1 MNWLDFGWDPPNV
14 KGIPE
19 KDLSKLQTVQ
29 KLCCKTNIECAK
41 RRDPVTPMLTTRL
54 HWLPVEKRIVYK
66 IVLLCH
72 KVLIH
77 KSPTYLASVL
87 TPYLPQQNLR
97 SSSKQLLVV
106 PTSSTCTYGDHAFA
120 SAAPILWNKL
130 PDNLKT
136 ETDTSSFIKSLKTLS
151 LFNVVVWNLCT
162 VHRAPPGLLCA
173 I

>member
-1 MNWLDFGWDPPNV
+1 M
-14 KGIPE
+14 
-19 KDLSKLQTVQ
+19 
-29 KLCCKTNIECAK
+29 
-41 RRDPVTPMLTTRL
+41 PMLTRL

-87 TPYLPQQNLR
+87 TPYLPQRNLR

-106 PTSSTCTYGDHAFA
+106 PTSSTCTYGDRAFA

-136 ETDTSSFIKSLKTLS
+136 ETDTSSFIKSLKTY
-151 LFNVVVWNLCT
+151 LFLM
-162 VHRAPPGLLCA
+162 
-173 I
+173 